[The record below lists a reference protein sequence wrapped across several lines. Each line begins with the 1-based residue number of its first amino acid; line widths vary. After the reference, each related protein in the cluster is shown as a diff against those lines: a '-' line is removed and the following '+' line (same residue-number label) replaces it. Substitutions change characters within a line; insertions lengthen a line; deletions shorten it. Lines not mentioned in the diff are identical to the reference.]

1 MQRSM
6 KWWKPAG
13 LALTAMLAFGAG
25 CAQDVGDIDRT
36 QPDKLEKTA
45 FQTNDQWFYR
55 QTVVS
60 TDMQGSVI
68 FAGLESD
75 LKRIRWQVTE
85 KTLYAYSAVDLAD
98 GLTDGILDQDTLRL
112 GAVAAFPIT
121 SHFDVRRSYS
131 SSTGEQSN
139 VIEENGSD
147 RPWYER
153 KFMRVD
159 WSNNIVDGRGMFQ
172 NYLGMTSVSSVRTPE
187 YSGKVDPNRT
197 RIGDGY
203 IDSVTEFNYE
213 PDVMACYS
221 AYGLDTIFSC
231 DAGRVSVRS
240 SFVKADPL
248 GSKYQA
254 FAYTDAVE
262 IPGKDNDVL
271 LTKLVYDQGFQFEA
285 VCDQHAENFFNKK
298 YGSTAANE
306 CSPASYDLF
315 ARFGYFRTERVA
327 WDKGIGTSDTQRRY
341 YANRWNIWQ
350 SMFDDS
356 GKLLD
361 AKNRIPKP
369 ITYHLNVEY
378 PAAMFDAAQVVAED
392 WNKTFRGSVKL
403 AMGIN
408 DAKLDEILEAEYGH
422 KNMYQIVENSCHPGQ
437 LAQWKTAHGAAMDAD
452 RSNVGEI
459 FTSYVGASEG
469 DAFQKAL
476 WNLSNATRT
485 ELCAE
490 LEYATELRGKDA
502 ERFTWERVGDLRY
515 SFFNWV
521 ESDVPWAG
529 YGPSAAD
536 PLSGELISGNANFA
550 GSYIRR
556 SATYAADLIQ
566 YFNGDLDRDDI
577 RYGKQ
582 IRKDLVE
589 RAAGRRA
596 STLSVEGKQELAR
609 RSGVNL
615 SSDKAPN
622 FDTIPNVEDLDPF
635 ILRHGAKKLMTE
647 AGRISRFSKE
657 AKTMDTRRTEF
668 LDQPRVKALLLKD
681 PEMMMAVKAHAAERF
696 GPDYDEHAVHQSYL
710 ELFDPG
716 LSYGRYQA
724 RNRFLSDRNI
734 LTYEGLNRS
743 LETLVTYRG
752 VADFFQGK
760 PREEIIEYFLN
771 KMFIGTQLHE
781 VGHTVGLRHNFSA
794 STDALNYHDEY
805 WMIERAVADGLL
817 TQAEVHS
824 IPRAKAKAI
833 LGLDVDYVSQD
844 EFRLASVMD
853 YTGDLTGRFQGLG
866 KYDVAAINFAY
877 AEHVEQ
883 WKEETKLPNL
893 LANQTWLGD
902 YKELP
907 RIFARGTGSGPA
919 LDADTQKKGID
930 IIVND
935 REWVPISAA
944 KEKRRQGIISN
955 STNWAA
961 NQLSSSNEPYIDRA
975 VEFKFCTD
983 DQNGNTLN
991 CAIFDFGANQKEVV
1005 NHAFDTYRAF
1015 QPFWRHKR
1023 HAINRNWENYNSYI
1037 GRVQSTLETVDTPF
1051 RYFSIYRWYN
1061 LGNFTNDLSD
1071 AAIDALNFYGELM
1084 AMPEPGTYCDYG
1096 TSTNGIDSG
1105 WYYDLTD
1112 VYVPADWD
1120 RQSGDCAGS
1129 IKIGADDGQYYG
1141 FKFTDE
1147 YEYRVER
1154 VGTYID
1160 KSIAAQKM
1168 FDISADFAGSTFFT
1182 DFRATSISYWTL
1194 FRKEYLQM
1202 IRGILL
1208 GDYHGF
1214 GGVIDAQ
1221 GKYAPPMIVDKADF
1235 GRGKVNPQAGM
1246 KRIYTPVSFNHQF
1259 STLVGGMISASGWD
1273 DRQIDFAQYVK
1284 IGVGANEMQE
1294 FPVGWTLGTFEHP
1307 ISGQIYTAPQTSDG
1321 ESITYEMVQ
1330 WANERKVEYLAA
1342 KTYRDAE
1349 ARGTNEWRKR
1359 NDALIVRSEQMEDIV
1374 AKMDMIRY
1382 IWAALGAQALR

>member
-6 KWWKPAG
+6 KWWKSAG

-36 QPDKLEKTA
+36 QPDKLLKSTFKT
-45 FQTNDQWFYR
+45 DDEWFYR
-55 QTVVS
+55 QTVVK

-75 LKRIRWQVTE
+75 LKRIRWEVTE
-85 KTLYAYSAVDLAD
+85 KTLYAYSTVDLAD
-98 GLTDGILDQDTLRL
+98 GLTEGIEDQDKLRL

-121 SHFDVRRSYS
+121 SHFDVRRSYNS
-131 SSTGEQSN
+131 ATGEQSN
-139 VIEENGSD
+139 VIEENSYD

-153 KFMRVD
+153 EYMRVD

-172 NYLGMTSVSSVRTPE
+172 NYLGMTSVASIRSPE
-187 YSGKVDPNRT
+187 YQGKVDPNRL
-197 RIGDGY
+197 RMSENY
-203 IDSVTEFNYE
+203 IDTVTEFNYE
-213 PDVMACYS
+213 PDVMQCYS

-240 SFVKADPL
+240 SFLKADPV

-254 FAYTDAVE
+254 FNYTDTVE
-262 IPGKDNDVL
+262 IPGKDNGIL
-271 LTKLVYDQGFQFEA
+271 LTKQVYDQGFLFEA
-285 VCDQHAENFFNKK
+285 ECDQHAENFFNSK
-298 YGSTAANE
+298 YGSTTANE
-306 CSPASYDLF
+306 CAPASYDLF
-315 ARFGYFRTERVA
+315 SRFGYFRTERVV
-327 WDKGIGTSDTQRRY
+327 WDPGVGTSDTQRRY

-350 SMFDDS
+350 SMFDEN

-369 ITYHLNVEY
+369 ITYHLNLEY
-378 PAAMFDAAQVVAED
+378 PASMFDAAQVVAKD
-392 WNKTFRGSVKL
+392 WNKTFRGAVKL
-403 AMGIN
+403 AMGIT

-422 KNMYQIVENSCHPGQ
+422 TNMYQIVENSCHPGP
-437 LAQWKTAHGAAMDAD
+437 LVQWKTNHGATKDAD
-452 RSNVGEI
+452 RSNISEI
-459 FTSYVGASEG
+459 FASYAGEGEGAELE
-469 DAFQKAL
+469 KAL
-476 WNLSNATRT
+476 WKLSNARRT
-485 ELCAE
+485 DLCAE
-490 LEYATELRGKDA
+490 LEYATERRGKES
-502 ERFTWERVGDLRY
+502 ERFSWERVGDLRY

-521 ESDVPWAG
+521 ETDVPWAG

-566 YFNGDLDRDDI
+566 FFNGDLDRDDI
-577 RYGKQ
+577 RYGNQ
-582 IRKDLVE
+582 IKKDLLE
-589 RAAGRRA
+589 RAAGRRSSA
-596 STLSVEGKQELAR
+596 LSIEGKEEMAR
-609 RSGVNL
+609 RAGVTASSG
-615 SSDKAPN
+615 KAPN
-622 FDTIPNVEDLDPF
+622 FSTTPEADELDPF
-635 ILRHGAKKLMTE
+635 IMRHGVKKVMAE
-647 AGRISRFSKE
+647 AGRISRFGKE
-657 AKTMDTRRTEF
+657 AKRMDTRRTEF
-668 LDQPRVKALLLKD
+668 LDQPRVKQLLLRD
-681 PEMMMAVKAHAAERF
+681 PEMMMAVKAHALERF
-696 GPDYDEHAVHQSYL
+696 GPNYDEHATHQAYL
-710 ELFDPG
+710 ELFDPA

-734 LTYEGLNRS
+734 LSNEAIERS
-743 LETLVTYRG
+743 METLVTYRG
-752 VADFFQGK
+752 VADFFRGK
-760 PREEIIEYFLN
+760 PRQEIIDYFLN

-781 VGHTVGLRHNFSA
+781 VGHTVGLRHNFAA

-817 TQAEVHS
+817 TPDEVHS
-824 IPRAKAKAI
+824 IPRDKAKEI

-853 YTGDLTGRFQGLG
+853 YTGDLTGRFAGLG
-866 KYDVAAINFAY
+866 KYDIAAINFAY

-893 LANQTWLGD
+893 LSNSTFISD

-907 RIFARGTGSGPA
+907 RIFAGGTGSGPA
-919 LDADTQKKGID
+919 LDPETQKKGID

-935 REWVPISAA
+935 RTWVPISSA
-944 KEKRRQGIISN
+944 KELRRQGIISN
-955 STNWAA
+955 SKNWAN
-961 NQLSSSNEPYIDRA
+961 NQFNPSKEPYIDRA
-975 VEFKFCTD
+975 VEYSFCTD

-991 CAIFDFGANQKEVV
+991 CAIYDFGANQKEVV

-1023 HAINRNWENYNSYI
+1023 HSISRGWENYNNYI

-1061 LGNFTNDLSD
+1061 LGNFTDDLRD

-1084 AMPEPGTYCDYG
+1084 AMPEPGTYCNYG
-1096 TSTNGIDSG
+1096 TSTDGIDSG
-1105 WYYDLTD
+1105 WYYDLRD

-1120 RQSGDCAGS
+1120 RQGGNCAGK
-1129 IKIGADDGQYYG
+1129 ITIGADDGQYYG

-1160 KSIAAQKM
+1160 KSIAAQMM

-1214 GGVIDAQ
+1214 GGVIDHL
-1221 GKYAPPMIVDKADF
+1221 GKYTPPMIVDKADF
-1235 GRGKVNPQAGM
+1235 GRGKPNPQLGM

-1259 STLVGGMISASGWD
+1259 SMLVGGMISASGWE

-1284 IGVGANEMQE
+1284 VGVNASEMQE
-1294 FPVGWTLGTFEHP
+1294 FPAGWDLATFEHP
-1307 ISGQIYTAPQTSDG
+1307 ISGQIYTAPQTADG
-1321 ESITYEMVQ
+1321 ESITYDMIG
-1330 WANERKVEYLAA
+1330 WANDLKVEYLDA
-1342 KTYRDAE
+1342 KAKRDAE
-1349 ARGTNEWRKR
+1349 TPGTNEWRKK
-1359 NDALIVRSEQMEDIV
+1359 NDELILRSEQMEDVV
-1374 AKMDMIRY
+1374 AKLDMIRY
-1382 IWAALGAQALR
+1382 VWAALGAQALH